1 MQLPQDFLRN
11 TPKGIFISF
20 FGSCATKVA
29 QIFKT
34 AKQIAYYLSTMCIFE
49 EFMSCIVFVIS
60 NSLICFFKLSIFT
73 IFTILTDKVKQ
84 S

>member
-20 FGSCATKVA
+20 FGSCDAKVV
-29 QIFKT
+29 QIFVT

-49 EFMSCIVFVIS
+49 E
-60 NSLICFFKLSIFT
+60 L
-73 IFTILTDKVKQ
+73 
-84 S
+84 